1 MNLLKKYF
9 IITFEKPKLKCVQSI
24 ISPIDMT
31 PTMWENEKPV
41 FSKDKLVLRLA
52 KRED

>member
-1 MNLLKKYF
+1 MNLLKTYF
-9 IITFEKPKLKCVQSI
+9 IITVEKPKLTCVQSI

-41 FSKDKLVLRLA
+41 FQKLNLS
-52 KRED
+52 